1 MTGLSLL
8 GPDFSRRLGR
18 SLARL
23 VLVLWVGGLW
33 SVGYLVVPVLFSRL
47 PTMVAGELA
56 GKLFALIAWIGIV
69 AGGYLLVYGSRVFS
83 AGPGRRWRMGL
94 LFGLWGLAW
103 AQLLWLQ
110 PLIAGI
116 KAQSATAQAL
126 GSDFAFWH
134 GVSSLLYLFQSLA
147 GAVLVAM
154 GLEERRSDR
163 V

>member
-1 MTGLSLL
+1 MGA
-8 GPDFSRRLGR
+8 DFPGRLCR
-18 SLARL
+18 FLARL
-23 VLVLWVGGLW
+23 LLTLWVGGLW

-56 GKLFALIAWIGIV
+56 GKLFALITWIGIA
-69 AGGYLLVYGSRVFS
+69 AGACLLLYGSRTFPS
-83 AGPGRRWRMGL
+83 GAGRLRRMSL
-94 LFGLWGLAW
+94 LFALWGLAW

-116 KAQSATAQAL
+116 KAQSATAPSL
-126 GSDFAFWH
+126 GGDFAFWH